1 MDKETKIKLK
11 VYSDAYKRLK
21 EEKEINE
28 NIFDDARKVRLYLA
42 RSQDDYLLA
51 QAVKKVIETQ
61 DLRNNLNLPKEYPNI
76 YHWLIIISYYSMYHS
91 ATAAIAKKNIKC
103 ESHEATITSLAR
115 HYGTAEEIEF
125 SFIKT
130 LHVTYIDY
138 IASGREKRRGA
149 QYNVD
154 EEYAISDALEVFD
167 NAGKFIKR
175 IQQLLEE

>member
-11 VYSDAYKRLK
+11 AYSGAYKRLK

-28 NIFDDARKVRLYLA
+28 NIFNETRKVRLYLA

-51 QAVKKVIETQ
+51 QAVKKVMENP
-61 DLRNNLNLPKEYPNI
+61 DLRDNLNLPKDYQNI
-76 YHWLIIISYYSMYHS
+76 YHWLIIISYYAMYHS

-103 ESHEATITSLAR
+103 ESHEATIAGLAK
-115 HYGTAEEIEF
+115 HYGTAEELEF

-175 IQQLLEE
+175 IQQLLDE

>member
-1 MDKETKIKLK
+1 MDKETKLKLK
-11 VYSDAYKRLK
+11 AYLDAYKNLKKK
-21 EEKEINE
+21 EEIDE
-28 NIFDDARKVRLYLA
+28 NIFDEARKVRLYLA
-42 RSQDDYLLA
+42 RSQDDYLFA
-51 QAVKKVIETQ
+51 QAVKKIAEDP
-61 DLRNNLNLPKEYPNI
+61 DLRDKLNLPEDYQNI

-91 ATAAIAKKNIKC
+91 ATAAIARKSIKC
-103 ESHEATITSLAR
+103 ESHEATITSLAK
-115 HYGTAEEIEF
+115 HYGTEEELEF

-154 EEYAISDALEVFD
+154 KEYSISDAFEVFD